1 MTSAAHGLTDNQTV
15 NIDGAGSGYDYYG
28 VISVIDDHTV
38 TYNIASDPGAD
49 PGGLQVTDYYAS
61 NVVIASAD
69 WSSSDS
75 TVTVVTESA
84 HGLETGQTISIYGSV
99 PSAI

>member
-1 MTSAAHGLTDNQTV
+1 MS
-15 NIDGAGSGYDYYG
+15 
-28 VISVIDDHTV
+28 HTI
-38 TYNIASDPGAD
+38 TYNVSVDPVSDPGD
-49 PGGLQVTDYYAS
+49 LQVTDYYAS

-84 HGLETGQTISIYGSV
+84 HGLETGQTDLNLWQRALSI
-99 PSAI
+99 